1 MARWPACG
9 ARWARIRGR
18 CDSSGHHLLIEAP
31 TKNTLSRGLFRVWP
45 SRRPIWIFAN
55 WGFAAKRRGLLRPS
69 GISPL
74 LSDFFP
80 PGVWTHGFRQYPF
93 AFAIIREATQPRSI
107 DPILVLSSRSAFRPW
122 PHIPGNALYSSSSLM
137 IFFISSAQPSCSL
150 MKSSHLSC
158 CVLTA
163 RPVL

>member
-1 MARWPACG
+1 MAC
-9 ARWARIRGR
+9 ARGSQAVYSKPLRQQRILFGR
-18 CDSSGHHLLIEAP
+18 KMRPKMVVWNRLLIEAP

-55 WGFAAKRRGLLRPS
+55 WGFAAKRRGLLGPS

-74 LSDFFP
+74 LSDFFRL
-80 PGVWTHGFRQYPF
+80 GVWSRGSRRRPSS
-93 AFAIIREATQPRSI
+93 FAITRVARAPALRS
-107 DPILVLSSRSAFRPW
+107 R